1 MPRMGD
7 VQRMMSPNASER
19 PTAEEMSVWH
29 PRSTSLHGSD
39 NSAATSVTETARR
52 KFGSATF
59 KENRKKVPEVGKV
72 AKRAASAAAKPCGA
86 TLTLT
91 KMFQ

>member
-1 MPRMGD
+1 MWQPR
-7 VQRMMSPNASER
+7 A
-19 PTAEEMSVWH
+19 
-29 PRSTSLHGSD
+29 TSLHGSD
-39 NSAATSVTETARR
+39 SSAATSLTETARR

-59 KENRKKVPEVGKV
+59 KENRKKGPEAGKL

>member
-1 MPRMGD
+1 
-7 VQRMMSPNASER
+7 MMSSAPSER
-19 PTAEEMSVWH
+19 PTAEELAVWQ
-29 PRSTSLHGSD
+29 PRSSMNGSD
-39 NSAATSVTETARR
+39 SAAASLTETARR

-59 KENRKKVPEVGKV
+59 KENKKKVPDVVKL
-72 AKRAASAAAKPCGA
+72 AKRATSAAAKPCGA